1 MFSNIE
7 SAVYAIFLASIAV
20 VAVMN
25 PFGNLPQFIAMT
37 DGMPVK
43 SRKHLF
49 RNIVITAFVI
59 VMIFLFAG
67 PLVMD
72 YMFRVSLNELR
83 IAGGLI
89 LVVMGIKNLL
99 FTNTSTRD
107 FAHYQDMSEDELI
120 RRSIIPMAFP
130 MLVGPGTLSTVV
142 VMAAEGGMRN
152 TVAGVIV
159 AFIFMGILFYMAVFI
174 EKLLGKLVLFVTAR
188 IMQVFIVAMGVKM
201 MLIGLG
207 INPVH

>member
-7 SAVYAIFLASIAV
+7 SVVYAVFLASIAV

-25 PFGNLPQFIAMT
+25 PFGNLPQFLAMT
-37 DGMPVK
+37 DSMPVK
-43 SRKHLF
+43 TRKHLF
-49 RNIVITAFVI
+49 RNILITAFVI

-67 PLVMD
+67 PLVMN
-72 YMFRVSLNELR
+72 YMFRVSLDELR
-83 IAGGLI
+83 VAGGLI

-99 FTNTSTRD
+99 FPNTSTRD
-107 FAHYQDMSEDELI
+107 YAHYQDMSEDELI

-130 MLVGPGTLSTVV
+130 MLIGPGTLSTVV
-142 VMAAEGGMRN
+142 VMAAEGGMK
-152 TVAGVIV
+152 TTISGIII
-159 AFIFMGILFYMAVFI
+159 AFIFMAVLFYMAVFI
-174 EKLLGKLVLFVTAR
+174 ERLLGKLVLFVTAR

-207 INPVH
+207 VTPLH

>member
-7 SAVYAIFLASIAV
+7 SFIYAVFLSAIAI

-37 DGMPVK
+37 DGMAVK
-43 SRKHLF
+43 VRQHLF
-49 RNIVITAFVI
+49 RNIIITAFVI

-67 PLVMD
+67 PAVME
-72 YMFRVSLNELR
+72 YMFRVSLDELR

-99 FTNTSTRD
+99 FPGAVKD
-107 FAHYQDMSEDELI
+107 FSHYQDMSEEELI

-130 MLVGPGTLSTVV
+130 MLIGPGTLSTIV
-142 VMAAEGGMRN
+142 VMAAEGGMKN
-152 TVAGVIV
+152 TIAGIFA
-159 AFIFMGILFYMAVFI
+159 AFFFMSVLFYFASFLERV
-174 EKLLGKLVLFVTAR
+174 LGKLVLFVTAR

-207 INPVH
+207 VNPSH

>member
-1 MFSNIE
+1 MFYNIE
-7 SAVYAIFLASIAV
+7 SFIYAVFLSAIAI

-37 DGMPVK
+37 DGMALK
-43 SRKHLF
+43 IRQHLF
-49 RNIVITAFVI
+49 RNIIITAFVI

-67 PLVMD
+67 PAVME
-72 YMFRVSLNELR
+72 YMFRVSLDELR

-99 FTNTSTRD
+99 FPGAVKD
-107 FAHYQDMSEDELI
+107 FSHYQDMSEEELI

-130 MLVGPGTLSTVV
+130 MLIGPGTLSTIV
-142 VMAAEGGMRN
+142 VMAAEGGMKN
-152 TVAGVIV
+152 TIA
-159 AFIFMGILFYMAVFI
+159 GILAAFFFMSVLFYFASFLERV
-174 EKLLGKLVLFVTAR
+174 LGKLVLFVTAR

-207 INPVH
+207 VNPSH

>member
-1 MFSNIE
+1 
-7 SAVYAIFLASIAV
+7 
-20 VAVMN
+20 
-25 PFGNLPQFIAMT
+25 
-37 DGMPVK
+37 
-43 SRKHLF
+43 
-49 RNIVITAFVI
+49 
-59 VMIFLFAG
+59 MIFLFAG

-107 FAHYQDMSEDELI
+107 FAHYQNMSEDELI

-142 VMAAEGGMRN
+142 VMATEGGMRN
-152 TVAGVIV
+152 TVAGVLV
-159 AFIFMGILFYMAVFI
+159 AFIFMGLLFYMAVFI

-207 INPVH
+207 INQEH

>member
-1 MFSNIE
+1 MFYNIE
-7 SAVYAIFLASIAV
+7 SFIYAVFLSAIAI

-25 PFGNLPQFIAMT
+25 PFGNLPQFLAMT
-37 DGMPVK
+37 DGMAVK
-43 SRKHLF
+43 VRQHLF
-49 RNIVITAFVI
+49 RNIIITAFVI

-67 PLVMD
+67 PAVME
-72 YMFRVSLNELR
+72 YMFRVSLDELR

-99 FTNTSTRD
+99 FPGAVKD
-107 FAHYQDMSEDELI
+107 FSHYQDMSEEELI

-130 MLVGPGTLSTVV
+130 MLIGPGTLSTIV
-142 VMAAEGGMRN
+142 VMAAEGGMKN
-152 TVAGVIV
+152 TIA
-159 AFIFMGILFYMAVFI
+159 GILAAFFFMSVLFYFASFL
-174 EKLLGKLVLFVTAR
+174 EKVLGKLVLFVTAR

-207 INPVH
+207 VNPSH

>member
-7 SAVYAIFLASIAV
+7 SFIYAVFLSAIAI

-37 DGMPVK
+37 DGMALK
-43 SRKHLF
+43 IRQHLF
-49 RNIVITAFVI
+49 RNIIITAFVI

-67 PLVMD
+67 PAVME
-72 YMFRVSLNELR
+72 YMFRVSLDELR

-99 FTNTSTRD
+99 FPGAVKD
-107 FAHYQDMSEDELI
+107 FSHYQDMSEEELI

-130 MLVGPGTLSTVV
+130 MLIGPGTLSTIV
-142 VMAAEGGMRN
+142 VMAAEGGMKN
-152 TVAGVIV
+152 TIA
-159 AFIFMGILFYMAVFI
+159 GILAAFFFMS
-174 EKLLGKLVLFVTAR
+174 VLFYFAS
-188 IMQVFIVAMGVKM
+188 
-201 MLIGLG
+201 IGLG
-207 INPVH
+207 VNPYH

>member
-43 SRKHLF
+43 IRKHLF

-107 FAHYQDMSEDELI
+107 FAHYQNMSEDELI

-130 MLVGPGTLSTVV
+130 MAKQYSQKMKGFVDFELRCCCILPIPPYIGETKSEVLDSCPAPGSLCMGRVGSILLASAS
-142 VMAAEGGMRN
+142 MA
-152 TVAGVIV
+152 
-159 AFIFMGILFYMAVFI
+159 L
-174 EKLLGKLVLFVTAR
+174 
-188 IMQVFIVAMGVKM
+188 
-201 MLIGLG
+201 
-207 INPVH
+207 